1 MVFMSKIDDPHS
13 YTVVV
18 ERVENYEFRVRFD
31 NPSFDEWTMDEPSP
45 LGKDKGPNATRA
57 LAAAI
62 GNCLTASFMFCLQRS
77 KLMVDTI
84 RAEVSPTVARNE
96 EGRWRIQHV
105 NVKVHI
111 TMAEDDPNRY
121 QRCVDIFENYC
132 IVTSSVR
139 QGIPVDVEI
148 FHDD

>member
-1 MVFMSKIDDPHS
+1 MDDPHS
-13 YTVVV
+13 YTVIV

-31 NPSFDEWTMDEPSP
+31 NPAFDEWTMDEPSP
-45 LGKDKGPNATRA
+45 LGDDKGPNATRG

-62 GNCLTASFMFCLQRS
+62 GNCLAASFMFCLQRS
-77 KLMVDTI
+77 KLKVDTI
-84 RAEVSPTVARNE
+84 RAEVSPTVGRNE

-105 NVKVHI
+105 AVKVHI
-111 TMAEDDPNRY
+111 KMAEDDMKRY
-121 QRCVDIFENYC
+121 QRCVEIFENYC

-148 FHDD
+148 LKSE